1 MYFSTLTIVSLFT
14 LVKWFEGDA
23 RDEVGE
29 AIVEDN
35 FGELTGRMAT
45 LSVE

>member
-1 MYFSTLTIVSLFT
+1 MYFSTLTIASLFT
-14 LVKWFEGDA
+14 LVKWFGGDA